1 MFDDSFKGKKTGV
14 VGFGSEQFIQP
25 VVWVFTNL
33 SMTGS
38 DLKTKSQRSRWKES
52 CGQIIAIQR
61 LLGHPLDDQLRSGNP
76 PKIIL
81 A

>member
-38 DLKTKSQRSRWKES
+38 DLKPNLNGQDEKNLVGKS
-52 CGQIIAIQR
+52 
-61 LLGHPLDDQLRSGNP
+61 
-76 PKIIL
+76 
-81 A
+81 